1 MARGLQEKISFRI
14 RKGQDEEL
22 DRIKANDYL
31 DRIKRT
37 KENKDTKFFVREVE
51 FDQYY
56 DFQIVVLEK
65 NDKKSE
71 DEAIIKK
78 FKEHA

>member
-31 DRIKRT
+31 DSIKRT